1 MRGALARAVEI
12 ERGMLEADFF
22 KVLAD
27 DAPEAIS
34 VLNEL
39 QSYTKVHL
47 ALIEKEAGR
56 LRWRLFG

>member
-1 MRGALARAVEI
+1 V
-12 ERGMLEADFF
+12 LEADFF

-27 DAPEAIS
+27 DAPEASS
-34 VLNEL
+34 VLSEL
-39 QSYTKVHL
+39 ENYTKTHL